1 MAQNTAVSMETT
13 KDGGAT
19 AGGEKH
25 ARPGCDNHGG
35 LFRKQAGR
43 RQIVINPVGR
53 RTPREPVT
61 EAQRA
66 ALARRRRLE
75 RHMEETE
82 LAQVTAEVWDE
93 SS

>member
-1 MAQNTAVSMETT
+1 METT